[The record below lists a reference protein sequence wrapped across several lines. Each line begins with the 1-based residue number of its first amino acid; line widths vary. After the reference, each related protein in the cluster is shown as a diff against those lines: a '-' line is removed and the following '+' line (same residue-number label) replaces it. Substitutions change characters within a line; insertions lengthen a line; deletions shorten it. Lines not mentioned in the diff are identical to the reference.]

1 MIRKKENVLHG
12 PGKNKFP
19 ARMIT
24 VLIMLSLAAG
34 MQFFMSCKPG
44 ESPKT
49 LEKVKLGISKSFLSI
64 PVYIAKEQ
72 GYFSEQGLDVAL
84 TGYGSGKL
92 ATKGLFTGEVDI
104 STVADMPVVFNS
116 FKRQDFCI
124 FSTFAHSYSFVKII
138 GRKDRGIKTGQ
149 DLKGKTIGV
158 NTGTSSHFFLAVFL
172 IHNRLSISDV
182 ELVNIKTVDMPAALK
197 NNEVDAVSVWQPYS
211 QETHRLLQGNAIELP
226 NSEIYRTTFNFAAH
240 KSFAKDHPEIL
251 RKLLSA
257 INRAADFIKNNKER
271 SQELIAKSFNLDKE
285 IVRAAWDDFV
295 FDISLDQALLVSW
308 DEIARWAIENKF
320 TNSKKL
326 PNCLDFVCLD
336 TLEAVKPELIT
347 IIR

>member
-1 MIRKKENVLHG
+1 MIRKKEKRLHEQRE
-12 PGKNKFP
+12 NNFFVWM
-19 ARMIT
+19 RI
-24 VLIMLSLAAG
+24 VLILLSLVIT
-34 MQFFMSCKPG
+34 MQFFMGCKPG

-49 LEKVKLGISKSFLSI
+49 LEKVKLGFSKSFLSI

-72 GYFSEQGLDVAL
+72 GYFAEEGLDVAL
-84 TGYGSGKL
+84 TGYSSGKL
-92 ATKGLFTGEVDI
+92 ATKGLFAGEVDI

-124 FSTFAHSYSFVKII
+124 FSTFAYSYSFVKII

-149 DLKGKTIGV
+149 DLKGKKIGV
-158 NTGTSSHFFLAVFL
+158 NTGTSSQFFLGVFL

-226 NSEIYRTTFNFAAH
+226 NSEIYRATFNFAAL

-251 RKLLSA
+251 KKLLSA
-257 INRAADFIKNNKER
+257 IDRAAGFIEDNKEK
-271 SQELIAKSFNLDKE
+271 SQELIAKNFNFDKE
-285 IVRAAWDDFV
+285 IVRAAWNDFG
-295 FDISLDQALLVSW
+295 FNISLDQALLISW
-308 DEIARWAIENKF
+308 DEIARWTIENKF
-320 TNSKKL
+320 TNSKKI
-326 PNCLDFVCLD
+326 PNYLDFIYLNA
-336 TLEAVKPELIT
+336 LGAVKPESIT